1 MVSYKPAPTSLLHLM
16 HHSLNTF
23 KYTNVYKYLFL
34 YIYMC
39 LADIHSKVIEIK
51 SLLKQALEAFITFSL
66 CLF

>member
-1 MVSYKPAPTSLLHLM
+1 
-16 HHSLNTF
+16 
-23 KYTNVYKYLFL
+23 
-34 YIYMC
+34 MC